1 MLPTILDP
9 GVRRVA
15 YVRARVGLGDLLC
28 TVPAWRALR
37 AARPDL
43 RISVVTWAETAPV
56 LARFAAYV
64 DELLPFRGYPGI
76 PERPADPRRLDGFLR
91 AAAIRR
97 FDLVIQGY
105 GDRPAA
111 NRVCDRIDAPRR
123 GGFAAAGYR
132 PDTPAW
138 YLPYPRRVHE
148 VHRHLRLVEHLGVP
162 AGADDA
168 LEFPACERDRRGFA
182 ALARAHDLAPGT
194 YAVLHPGAT
203 SASRR
208 WPPDRF
214 AAVAD
219 ALAGRG
225 LRVIVTGVA
234 GEEAVTA
241 AVRRHARGDVLDLT
255 ARTTLGEFACLLNHA
270 AVLVANDTGAAHL
283 AAAVGTPSVTIF
295 LAGDPVRWAYDDPRH
310 PAVRATAPCSPCP
323 HLTCPIDFR
332 CAHSVTAQ
340 DVVSAAAGLLR

>member
-1 MLPTILDP
+1 VLTSILDP

-28 TVPAWRALR
+28 TVPAWRAVR
-37 AARPDL
+37 SARPDL

-76 PERPADPRRLDGFLR
+76 PERPADSRRLDGFLR
-91 AAAIRR
+91 SATARE

-111 NRVCDRIDAPRR
+111 NHMCDRIDAPRHA
-123 GGFAAAGYR
+123 GFAAAGYR
-132 PDTPAW
+132 PGVTAC
-138 YLPYPRRVHE
+138 YLPYPRRLHE
-148 VHRHLRLVEHLGVP
+148 VHRHLRLVEHLDVP
-162 AGADDA
+162 AGANDD
-168 LEFPACERDRRGFA
+168 LEFPTDERDRRGFA
-182 ALARAHDLAPGT
+182 ALARALGLGPRT

-219 ALAGRG
+219 ALARRG
-225 LRVIVTGVA
+225 LRVVLTGVA
-234 GEEAVTA
+234 GEEAVTT
-241 AVRRHARGDVLDLT
+241 AVRRRTRGDVLDLT
-255 ARTTLGEFACLLNHA
+255 ARTTLGEFACLLSQA

-295 LAGDPVRWAYDDPRH
+295 LAGDPVRWAYDDPLH
-310 PAVRATAPCSPCP
+310 PAIHSTAACSPCP

-332 CAHSVTAQ
+332 CAHSVTAE